1 LRSLKAWKKRHPERY
16 REICRKRHLD
26 QKENMRPAY
35 LANRYGKKMGDMTAE
50 DWKLAEILIP
60 QILIYRAVND
70 YYNQR
75 QQS

>member
-1 LRSLKAWKKRHPERY
+1 
-16 REICRKRHLD
+16 
-26 QKENMRPAY
+26 MRPAY